1 MLLFFIIGV
10 FLILLC
16 AVSVLRRHQN
26 QHCAV
31 LLLAYDLPTT
41 RMEQALYIFAQRYT
55 AEYRHWYVY
64 LPQTGNLMQTE
75 YWHLFDM
82 LAGRWGFSLLSAG
95 ECRRL
100 CQNQSYQF
108 YFISAAGVLY
118 RLNKQ
123 PDGDWQCL
131 LAM

>member
-41 RMEQALYIFAQRYT
+41 RMEQALYLFASNRQ
-55 AEYRHWYVY
+55 
-64 LPQTGNLMQTE
+64 
-75 YWHLFDM
+75 FD
-82 LAGRWGFSLLSAG
+82 AD
-95 ECRRL
+95 
-100 CQNQSYQF
+100 
-108 YFISAAGVLY
+108 GVL
-118 RLNKQ
+118 
-123 PDGDWQCL
+123 
-131 LAM
+131 ASI